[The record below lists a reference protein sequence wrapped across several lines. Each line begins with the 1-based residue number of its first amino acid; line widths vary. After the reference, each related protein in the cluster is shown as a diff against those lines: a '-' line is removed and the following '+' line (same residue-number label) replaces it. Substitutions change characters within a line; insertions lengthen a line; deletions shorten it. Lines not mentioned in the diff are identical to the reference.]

1 MAAERD
7 QLTSR
12 VIPQITLST
21 RENPLTAVK
30 KIPDTVTNPAERA
43 ALRFAISGNGII
55 TGGSGALGL
64 EFARGLLE
72 HGARGVCLFD
82 LEPSFAQSQAQVEK
96 LRTDFL
102 DKRIV
107 TAVVNVAD
115 NDTVEAGVSK
125 AAAELGSVD
134 FLVCCAGIVCTAHA
148 TDHSVRDWQRV
159 LDVNTT
165 GTWLCAQAVGKQMI
179 KQQTGGSIIFIAS
192 ISGHSVNFP
201 QPQVA
206 YNTSKAAVLH
216 IKDSLAAEWARYGI
230 RVNSIS
236 PGYMDTILN
245 EGDGL
250 EECRRIWYARNPM
263 GRMGDPSEIV
273 GAGILLTSLAGRYI
287 NGADIV
293 VDGGGL
299 VF

>member
-12 VIPQITLST
+12 IVPQMVLST
-21 RENPLTAVK
+21 QYNPLTAVK
-30 KIPDTVTNPAERA
+30 KIPDTITSPVERA

-64 EFARGLLE
+64 EFARALLE
-72 HGARGVCLFD
+72 HGAHGVCLFD
-82 LEPSFAQSQAQVEK
+82 LEPSFTQAQTQIDK
-96 LRTDFL
+96 LRADFTDR
-102 DKRIV
+102 KII
-107 TAVVNVAD
+107 TAIVNVAD
-115 NDTVEAGVSK
+115 SDTVEAGVAR

-134 FLVCCAGIVCTAHA
+134 FLICCAGIVCTAHA
-148 TDHSVRDWQRV
+148 FEHSVRDWQRV
-159 LDVNTT
+159 LNVNTT
-165 GTWLCAQAVGKQMI
+165 GTWFCAQAVGKQML
-179 KQQTGGSIIFIAS
+179 KQETGGSIVFIAS

-250 EECRRIWYARNPM
+250 EECRRTWYAQNPM
-263 GRMGDPSEIV
+263 GRMGDPTEVV
-273 GAGILLTSLAGRYI
+273 GAGVLLCSLAGRYI

>member
-1 MAAERD
+1 
-7 QLTSR
+7 
-12 VIPQITLST
+12 
-21 RENPLTAVK
+21 
-30 KIPDTVTNPAERA
+30 
-43 ALRFAISGNGII
+43 
-55 TGGSGALGL
+55 
-64 EFARGLLE
+64 
-72 HGARGVCLFD
+72 
-82 LEPSFAQSQAQVEK
+82 
-96 LRTDFL
+96 
-102 DKRIV
+102 
-107 TAVVNVAD
+107 
-115 NDTVEAGVSK
+115 
-125 AAAELGSVD
+125 
-134 FLVCCAGIVCTAHA
+134 
-148 TDHSVRDWQRV
+148 
-159 LDVNTT
+159 
-165 GTWLCAQAVGKQMI
+165 MI

-250 EECRRIWYARNPM
+250 EECRRVWYARNPM

-273 GAGILLTSLAGRYI
+273 GAGVLLTSLAGRYI

-293 VDGGGL
+293 VDGTSNGYL
-299 VF
+299 ASSSDSLMRRRSRWRPSFLDVVQVINILNYNEREQNKSMLQ

>member
-1 MAAERD
+1 
-7 QLTSR
+7 
-12 VIPQITLST
+12 
-21 RENPLTAVK
+21 
-30 KIPDTVTNPAERA
+30 
-43 ALRFAISGNGII
+43 
-55 TGGSGALGL
+55 
-64 EFARGLLE
+64 
-72 HGARGVCLFD
+72 
-82 LEPSFAQSQAQVEK
+82 
-96 LRTDFL
+96 
-102 DKRIV
+102 
-107 TAVVNVAD
+107 
-115 NDTVEAGVSK
+115 
-125 AAAELGSVD
+125 
-134 FLVCCAGIVCTAHA
+134 
-148 TDHSVRDWQRV
+148 
-159 LDVNTT
+159 
-165 GTWLCAQAVGKQMI
+165 MI

-250 EECRRIWYARNPM
+250 EECRRVWYARNPM

-273 GAGILLTSLAGRYI
+273 GAGVLLTSLAGRYI

-293 VDGGGL
+293 VDGTSNVHLAGTSNSLMCDQPRWRPSFLDVVQAINILNYNESEQNKSMLQLGDTGQSDGYKTAATPPPL
-299 VF
+299 NGSTFAPSSTSPASSSPAAPS